1 MISGSPVWT
10 VLQAVSTEV
19 NSSMKCAILAAGRGS
34 RLGSI
39 TKTLPKF
46 FLNFD
51 GNSVYKNQMN
61 IIEDFCDEVVLVLGH
76 GFVEKKSGV
85 GKIDQYGQVTQ
96 EHIRDNIY
104 YCSHPAVES
113 EIKIKKIKEQLD
125 MSFDIN
131 VDILVIPYWNVVDN
145 AESCRQ
151 AMKFFQDENLML
163 LSGDRFLSKSV
174 LEKAINKFNENT
186 ISEPYHVVSALNSVE
201 KDKTAVNWDES
212 GRIIQYGVLEGYPD
226 TGVFIIDKRLAPESM
241 RILEN
246 NPEKWW
252 PIIFTELPS
261 YVSTVDP
268 SQHHEINIPR
278 DIHNLSD
285 NIPNI

>member
-1 MISGSPVWT
+1 
-10 VLQAVSTEV
+10 
-19 NSSMKCAILAAGRGS
+19 MKCAILAAGRGS